1 MRPPE
6 TRLAVFAALLGL
18 TGTLAACGPK
28 APEKETYA
36 PTPLAPAGWTQVF
49 AKPAETIDIM
59 NRIGFRIGAYA
70 PAEDGYRAVGIPAM
84 LGRSDVPKPN
94 VGNVELTGTAEKLN
108 AVRFTLDLTD
118 LSDDGFAKKQ
128 FVKNIEQRFVQ
139 LGVSG
144 ADKLTQNIMS
154 ERPTKGTTDGA
165 AYALTRD
172 LIPGGKNHRRL
183 SLTFTPAGSSPAASS
198 PRNG

>member
-1 MRPPE
+1 MRP
-6 TRLAVFAALLGL
+6 TVFAALLGL
-18 TGTLAACGPK
+18 AGALAACGQEAPK
-28 APEKETYA
+28 KESYA
-36 PTPLAPAGWTQVF
+36 PTPLAPAGWTQIF
-49 AKPAETIDIM
+49 AKPAETIDVM
-59 NRIGFRIGAYA
+59 NRLGFRIGTYA
-70 PAEDGYRAVGIPAM
+70 PAERGHKAVGIPAM

-94 VGNVELTGTAEKLN
+94 LGNVELEGTADKLN

-144 ADKLTQNIMS
+144 ADRLTQNIMS
-154 ERPTKGTTDGA
+154 ERPTTGTTTGA
-165 AYALTRD
+165 NYALTRD
-172 LIPGGKNHRRL
+172 PIPGGKNHRRIT
-183 SLTFTPAGSSPAASS
+183 LTFTPAGSTPATSA